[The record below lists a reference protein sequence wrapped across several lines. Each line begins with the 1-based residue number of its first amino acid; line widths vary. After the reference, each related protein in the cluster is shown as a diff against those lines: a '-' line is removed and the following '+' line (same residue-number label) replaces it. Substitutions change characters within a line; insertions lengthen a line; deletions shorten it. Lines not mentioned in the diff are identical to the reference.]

1 MYNFTPFI
9 IDDQDTLG
17 AQAFRVFCYIE
28 KQRRVIMARH
38 KRLVIAICVVAAM
51 TIAAAAYLFATT
63 PREYEAVSNIVY
75 VNDDGTAQI
84 KVDNINKII
93 MTHEDVELAGKTLRA
108 GTIIIPGSGDEIY
121 YNYPRKDAVKGDN

>member
-1 MYNFTPFI
+1 MKKLI
-9 IDDQDTLG
+9 IS
-17 AQAFRVFCYIE
+17 
-28 KQRRVIMARH
+28 
-38 KRLVIAICVVAAM
+38 ICVVAAL

-84 KVDNINKII
+84 KVNSINKII
-93 MTHEDVELAGKTLRA
+93 QTHEDVDLDGRVLKA
-108 GTIIIPGSGDEIY
+108 GTIIIPGSGEEIY

>member
-1 MYNFTPFI
+1 
-9 IDDQDTLG
+9 
-17 AQAFRVFCYIE
+17 
-28 KQRRVIMARH
+28 MAKH
-38 KRLVIAICVVAAM
+38 KRLVIAICVVAAL

-63 PREYEAVSNIVY
+63 PREYKAASNIVY

-93 MTHEDVELAGKTLRA
+93 QTHDDTELDGRVLRA
-108 GTIIIPGSGDEIY
+108 GTIIVPGSGEEIY

>member
-1 MYNFTPFI
+1 MKKLI
-9 IDDQDTLG
+9 IST
-17 AQAFRVFCYIE
+17 
-28 KQRRVIMARH
+28 
-38 KRLVIAICVVAAM
+38 CVVAAL

-84 KVDNINKII
+84 KVDSINKII
-93 MTHEDVELAGKTLRA
+93 QTHEDVDLDGRVLKA
-108 GTIIIPGSGDEIY
+108 GTIIVPGSGEEIY

>member
-1 MYNFTPFI
+1 M
-9 IDDQDTLG
+9 
-17 AQAFRVFCYIE
+17 
-28 KQRRVIMARH
+28 
-38 KRLVIAICVVAAM
+38 VV
-51 TIAAAAYLFATT
+51 AAAAYLFATT

-108 GTIIIPGSGDEIY
+108 GTIIIPGSCDEIY
-121 YNYPRKDAVKGDN
+121 YNYPRRDTVKGDNYERKK